1 MTFQT
6 IRNPDMPQPDHHAP
20 HPLRRPLLLAEFTG
34 LAVLLA
40 SMAWLSRHSA
50 GGLSPAWLLLPA
62 AASLVV
68 FLSFIGLMYLR
79 WVAAA
84 GSSDRRLHRI
94 VFYLLAVTLIGVW
107 IYGIA
112 NTWFSIGSQ

>member
-1 MTFQT
+1 
-6 IRNPDMPQPDHHAP
+6 MPQPDHNAS
-20 HPLRRPLLLAEFTG
+20 HPLRKPLLLAEFSA

-40 SMAWLSRHSA
+40 SMAWLSRHSE
-50 GGLSPAWLLLPA
+50 GGLNPAWLLLPA

-84 GSSDRRLHRI
+84 GSPDSRLHRI
-94 VFYLLAVTLIGVW
+94 LFFLLAITLIGVW

-112 NTWFSIGSQ
+112 NTWLSIGSS